1 MSKPLRF
8 PYPFPQARLKPNG
21 KASICAFV
29 EHLHLAANRF
39 LSDHTTQ
46 RVLRRTFTDS
56 SDLAD
61 TKTPEEWFEVF
72 VEYARPRK
80 PLPKLTPAQRSL
92 LLLFPVK
99 EGFDLQGFWLT
110 IPSRDHRSAVV
121 LEELDLVLSRDGRMR
136 LTKKGLTVWEGLHTG
151 G

>member
-21 KASICAFV
+21 KASVYAFV
-29 EHLHLAANRF
+29 QHLHLAASRF
-39 LSDHTTQ
+39 LEDHSTQ
-46 RVLRRTFTDS
+46 RILRRAFTDS
-56 SDLAD
+56 PDLES

-92 LLLFPVK
+92 LLRFPVRD
-99 EGFDLQGFWLT
+99 GFDLQGFWLT
-110 IPSRDHRSAVV
+110 VPSKEHRSAVV
-121 LEELDLVLSRDGRMR
+121 LEELGLVLSRDGRMR
-136 LTKKGLTVWEGLHTG
+136 LTKLGLSIWKELHAEG
-151 G
+151 